1 MLFALIAVIIAMFL
15 VPKDSLAINIIS
27 LVFFLEL
34 VISVYVL
41 ELQDEMLARVGT
53 LLIGL
58 LSCTRSIVGIA
69 QVTLPGWA
77 DHTLAIIEALFILL
91 VLVLMIGEIFESH
104 IAIYKK
110 MFASIAGYL
119 LLGLL
124 FSIIYGQIYMLDDGK
139 ITIENSTTEEVKFS
153 DLVYFSFTT
162 LTTMGIGDIV
172 PIGHIAKLLAA
183 TQAVIGQLY
192 LVTVISRL
200 IAKA

>member
-1 MLFALIAVIIAMFL
+1 MLFALVAVIVAMFI
-15 VPKDSLAINIIS
+15 VPKDSLAISIIS
-27 LVFFLEL
+27 LIFFLEL

-41 ELQDEMLARVGT
+41 ELQDQMLARVGT
-53 LLIGL
+53 LMIGL
-58 LSCTRSIVGIA
+58 LSCTRSIVAIL

-91 VLVLMIGEIFESH
+91 VLILMIGEIFESH

-124 FSIIYGQIYMLDDGK
+124 FSIIYGQIYMLDEGK
-139 ITIENSTTEEVKFS
+139 ITIEYSDSEEVKFS

-172 PIGHIAKLLAA
+172 PIGYIAKLLAA